1 MAPPAALARLALLAA
16 SVAVAGLPPPLFAQ
30 EEVVS
35 RLRGEVRVGDQ
46 LHGGST
52 VVLHRVSP
60 ESSGE
65 IDSVRVASDG
75 SFEIRL
81 PHVPSHAV
89 DSEIFFASVR
99 YRGLYYFGPAITT
112 AVQLDTLYLIQAYDT
127 LSVPPGGAALPL
139 LSRSLFL
146 EKDAK
151 GWIVTDVFQLSQDE
165 DRTYFSP
172 VDGVTWS
179 YPLPAAARDFEVG
192 QGDLAPESIR
202 FLDGEVVLSAPI
214 PPGDRFL
221 MVRYHLPKDE
231 FLLPLPGRTDRLE
244 ILVREPGPAAEFSPL
259 VPTSPVEMEPGN
271 VYRRYFAE
279 NLLDTEVQAQVAPE
293 PTTFRAEWLGLF
305 LAAVLGAAGVFGYRR
320 RGISADVAEAA
331 PRRTREEVVLAIAHL
346 DEAFEEGGGSSPEE
360 RASYESTRSELLAEL
375 RLRT

>member
-1 MAPPAALARLALLAA
+1 VPPASLMRLVLLAA
-16 SVAVAGLPPPLFAQ
+16 SVAFVGLPPPLIAQ

-35 RLRGEVRVGDQ
+35 RIRGEVRVGEQ
-46 LHGGST
+46 PHGGST

-65 IDSVRVASDG
+65 IDSVRAAPDG
-75 SFEIRL
+75 SFEIGL

-99 YRGLYYFGPAITT
+99 FRGLYYFGPAITT

-146 EKDAK
+146 EKNTD
-151 GWIVTDVFQLSQDE
+151 GWIVTDVFQLLQEE
-165 DRTYFSP
+165 DRTFFSP

-179 YPLPAAARDFEVG
+179 YPLPASARDFEVG

-202 FLDGEVVLSAPI
+202 FLDGGVELSAPL

-221 MVRYHLPKDE
+221 MVRYHLPEDD

-259 VPTSPVEMEPGN
+259 IPSSPVEMEPGN
-271 VYRRYFAE
+271 VYRRYVAE
-279 NLLDTEVQAQVAPE
+279 NLLDTEVQAEVAPE
-293 PTTFRAEWLGLF
+293 PIAFRAEWLGLL

-320 RGISADVAEAA
+320 RGQSTEVTSHA
-331 PRRTREEVVLAIAHL
+331 PKRTREDIIVAIAHL
-346 DEAFEEGGGSSPEE
+346 DEAFDRGGEASMEG
-360 RASYESTRSELLAEL
+360 RASYESKRSDLLAEL
-375 RLRT
+375 GRRN